1 MKEENQQEIVS
12 SEKSITWE
20 KLKSIFSSRKKR
32 EREVHPD
39 HEEEKQVK
47 WVQIRLIPI
56 WLRIIL
62 VLLLLVSVS
71 VLGLYIG
78 YSVIGDGAPSDI
90 FKKGTWTHMIDI
102 IKGIE

>member
-1 MKEENQQEIVS
+1 MKEENQREIVS
-12 SEKSITWE
+12 NEKSTIWE
-20 KLKSIFSSRKKR
+20 KLKSIFSSRKAR
-32 EREVHPD
+32 EREENPN
-39 HEEEKQVK
+39 HEEKKQVR

-78 YSVIGDGAPSDI
+78 YSVVGDGMPSDI
-90 FKKGTWTHMIDI
+90 FKKGTWTHIIDI